1 MFFGKKEDLDEST
14 LALIGIAVA
23 TRFRHY
29 ERKNGRVPD
38 SQIAQKIS
46 EIREDAIKK
55 QGVKPSKQSHDML
68 MLICTALSMA
78 TGDGQRFVDKMTDK
92 VEKGDPSITQ
102 PELDKA
108 MEIAVKELSGFSSSI
123 K

>member
-1 MFFGKKEDLDEST
+1 MFFGKKEDLDEPM

-23 TRFRHY
+23 TRFRYY

-38 SQIAQKIS
+38 SQIARKIS

-55 QGVKPSKQSHDML
+55 QGVKPSKQSHDLL

-102 PELDKA
+102 SEVDKA
-108 MEIAVKELSGFSSSI
+108 MEIAVKELSGFSSST